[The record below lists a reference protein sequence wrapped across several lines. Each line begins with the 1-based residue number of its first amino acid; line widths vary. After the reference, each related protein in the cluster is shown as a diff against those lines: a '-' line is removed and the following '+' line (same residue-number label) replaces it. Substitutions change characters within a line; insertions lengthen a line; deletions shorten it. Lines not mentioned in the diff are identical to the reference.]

1 MSKVSIGLR
10 GWRFEESEVFT
21 PDGEYRPLA
30 EMPPDTRTRVQ
41 RLAALVGSPCHACW
55 LLHGDA
61 GLDDCNVARVVYGE
75 PNAEV
80 VTCDD
85 HESDFL
91 YWYRECGGSEHRGD
105 PSLQDAFHAWFE
117 TGGRAPDGYAAD
129 EHVDTAPETLPDPP
143 VENASCD
150 VVLGDLDEDDGAGRD
165 APDPAESATDE
176 TTADT
181 GTSAAADES
190 SDIDLGQE
198 YPT

>member
-105 PSLQDAFHAWFE
+105 PSLQDAFHAWF
-117 TGGRAPDGYAAD
+117 TDGGRAPEGYGGD
-129 EHVDTAPETLPDPP
+129 DHVDTDPAELPDPP

-150 VVLGDLDEDDGAGRD
+150 VVLGDLDADDAKSDDSDSVASG
-165 APDPAESATDE
+165 
-176 TTADT
+176 TTTDT
-181 GTSAAADES
+181 GTSADTDES